1 MNANRRNVKSK
12 SKTARHRLSTSPQRP
27 AGDRAVDAHERTK
40 DYLSEAEVE
49 ALRLAARRGR
59 HGQRDD
65 LLILLMFRHGLRV
78 SEAIRLR
85 RDQINLKEAR
95 IDIRR
100 LKRGLDVEHPIAG
113 DELKAIRSFLRTRED
128 RLPWLFLSE
137 RGAPMTRQAVNYL
150 LRAAG
155 ERAGLPYVHPHRL
168 RHGCGFYL
176 ANSGQDSRLIQDYLG
191 HREPRYTARYTRTA
205 ARRFE
210 GLWKR

>member
-1 MNANRRNVKSK
+1 
-12 SKTARHRLSTSPQRP
+12 
-27 AGDRAVDAHERTK
+27 
-40 DYLSEAEVE
+40 
-49 ALRLAARRGR
+49 
-59 HGQRDD
+59 
-65 LLILLMFRHGLRV
+65 
-78 SEAIRLR
+78 LR

-113 DELKAIRSFLRTRED
+113 DELRAIRSYLRTRED

-150 LRAAG
+150 LREAG
-155 ERAGLPYVHPHRL
+155 GRARLPNVHPHQL

-191 HREPRYTARYTRTA
+191 HREPRHTARYTRTA